1 MLLTVQP
8 QHNFIKAANELL
20 DILNN
25 RGDYDPLTY
34 RYGLDPRRRSIRVE
48 LNDPNH
54 ILTTVQFNDLYAWA
68 QKYT

>member
-1 MLLTVQP
+1 MFLTVRP

-20 DILNN
+20 DILN
-25 RGDYDPLTY
+25 GPEGYDPTTY
-34 RYGLDPRRRSIRVE
+34 RYGLDPRRRSIRIE

-54 ILTTVQFNDLYAWA
+54 ILHTAQFQDLYAWA

>member
-1 MLLTVQP
+1 MFLTVQP
-8 QHNFIKAANELL
+8 QPNFIKAANELL

-25 RGDYDPLTY
+25 GGYGPLTY

-54 ILTTVQFNDLYAWA
+54 ILTIVQFNDLYVWA